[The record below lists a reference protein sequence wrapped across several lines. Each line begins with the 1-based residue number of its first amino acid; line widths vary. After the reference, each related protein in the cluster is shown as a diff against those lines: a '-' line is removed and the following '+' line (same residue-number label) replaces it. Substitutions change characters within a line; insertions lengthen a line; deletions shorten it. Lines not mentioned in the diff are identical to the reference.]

1 MTKARGYTTTE
12 KVKELKHTIK
22 QLTIDGKR
30 LNKMYVDIVLNKP
43 ENVRLPKSAIHL
55 NTALIHIKE
64 QVNKLGREVQNLRL
78 EVSSK
83 RIKEEVPET
92 DNIIEKFVHR
102 FLQSVKPFNG
112 FQRDIPNGVEVH
124 NGFNSVKIQMIK
136 DIDSPCMNPVQV
148 ISSGARIDKFNEMIA
163 RMQEK
168 GHWKLA
174 HYLFEN
180 IDAFEY
186 DLDTKEIF
194 IVYKVKD
201 NESFVYVK
209 VTYNY

>member
-30 LNKMYVDIVLNKP
+30 LHKMWANILLTNP
-43 ENVRLPKSAIHL
+43 ENVRLPKTADHL
-55 NTALIHIKE
+55 NTAIIHIHQ
-64 QVNKLGREVQNLRL
+64 QVHKLGREVQNLRL
-78 EVSSK
+78 EVSAKRNKYKTSK
-83 RIKEEVPET
+83 S
-92 DNIIEKFVHR
+92 DNLIDGFVQR
-102 FLQSVKPFNG
+102 FLLTVKPLNG
-112 FQRDIPNGVEVH
+112 FQRDIPNGVELH
-124 NGFNSVKIQMIK
+124 SGFDSVKFETIK

-180 IDAFEY
+180 IDEFEY
-186 DLDTKEIF
+186 DLDTNEIF

-201 NESFVYVK
+201 DESFVYVK